1 MSIVGYGPYLLLYC
15 IFVAALIG
23 AAAGSFLNCAA
34 WRIVHGESFI
44 RGRSHCPAC
53 GHTLGPAE
61 LIPILSWILLRGRCK
76 WCGEKISVRYPLTEL
91 IFSALTVLCV
101 LRFGLS
107 VLCLRNFLFLCC
119 LFLLSLTDLEN
130 MTIPGGCL
138 LTAALVWAAAL
149 PFLFSGWNDVLASL
163 LAAAVFSGG
172 LLGISLVM
180 NRLLDRK
187 TLGSGDVLLFA
198 VIGLYLGLIGSLFAV
213 ILACAAALAL
223 RGLLRRLSGRRE
235 FAFGPSAAIAAAALL
250 LFGEPL
256 IRWYQ
261 GLL

>member
-1 MSIVGYGPYLLLYC
+1 METNETRPESRLKDFIYRHPRL
-15 IFVAALIG
+15 AAIYEWGVENWL
-23 AAAGSFLNCAA
+23 
-34 WRIVHGESFI
+34 
-44 RGRSHCPAC
+44 
-53 GHTLGPAE
+53 
-61 LIPILSWILLRGRCK
+61 
-76 WCGEKISVRYPLTEL
+76 
-91 IFSALTVLCV
+91 LTV
-101 LRFGLS
+101 
-107 VLCLRNFLFLCC
+107 
-119 LFLLSLTDLEN
+119 
-130 MTIPGGCL
+130 IY
-138 LTAALVWAAAL
+138 
-149 PFLFSGWNDVLASL
+149 L

-180 NRLLDRK
+180 NRFLDRK
-187 TLGSGDVLLFA
+187 TLGSGDILLFA